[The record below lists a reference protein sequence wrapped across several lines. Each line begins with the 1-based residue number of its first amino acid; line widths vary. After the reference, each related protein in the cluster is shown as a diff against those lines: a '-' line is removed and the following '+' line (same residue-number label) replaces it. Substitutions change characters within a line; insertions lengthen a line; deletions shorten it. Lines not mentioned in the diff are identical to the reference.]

1 MYIHTTNISL
11 LLIYETILVKFI
23 SLYLMNLLYECQSQ
37 LANRS
42 NFKKKE
48 ARFIYLAIHLSSLAD
63 CRPQANIIE
72 LKISIIHVF

>member
-1 MYIHTTNISL
+1 
-11 LLIYETILVKFI
+11 
-23 SLYLMNLLYECQSQ
+23 MNLLYECQSQ